1 MIQSAISYS
10 SSDNAWVVIVRVDTG
25 DEYERWIDAEVCHTA
40 GQALDEALSTL

>member
-1 MIQSAISYS
+1 MITSKIFYHV
-10 SSDNAWVVIVRVDTG
+10 DYNAWVVVIRLDSG